1 LRDYGTAKWEGGDP
15 NCKHTVASGDND
27 RLKPD
32 VERPERNGIKRQY
45 CQKCGA
51 VRIDQQIGLEQTPAE
66 YVDNIVQVFREV
78 WRVLRD
84 DGTVWL
90 NIGDSYAGNMSRA
103 SINGRA
109 GYGTPREGVFN
120 RGGNGIKNK
129 DLIGIPFMVAFA
141 LRDDG
146 WWLRQD
152 IIWHKPNPMPESVK
166 DRCTK
171 AHEYI
176 FLLSKS
182 PRYYYDYEAVLEP
195 VSDKSLKR
203 AEYGWDC
210 DRPSTKNASLGGDG
224 IHTEKMGE
232 RFVNPAGRNRRSVW
246 TIPTSPYRGAH
257 YATFPPKL
265 IEPMILA
272 GCPQIVCAKCGAPY
286 QRVLERADK
295 RHWTERNDYKSGDK
309 YKFEYLESKQSND
322 IGRNDAPA
330 SFKSPEMIDKGF
342 QPTCNC
348 NAGTTS
354 GIVLDPFVGSG
365 TTIMVANQLGRRGI
379 GLDLSFKYL
388 HEDAKKRIETVQPK
402 IFA

>member
-1 LRDYGTAKWEGGDP
+1 
-15 NCKHTVASGDND
+15 
-27 RLKPD
+27 
-32 VERPERNGIKRQY
+32 
-45 CQKCGA
+45 
-51 VRIDQQIGLEQTPAE
+51 
-66 YVDNIVQVFREV
+66 
-78 WRVLRD
+78 
-84 DGTVWL
+84 
-90 NIGDSYAGNMSRA
+90 
-103 SINGRA
+103 
-109 GYGTPREGVFN
+109 
-120 RGGNGIKNK
+120 
-129 DLIGIPFMVAFA
+129 
-141 LRDDG
+141 
-146 WWLRQD
+146 
-152 IIWHKPNPMPESVK
+152 MPESVK

-246 TIPTSPYRGAH
+246 TIPTSHYRGAH
-257 YATFPPKL
+257 YAIFPPKL

-286 QRVLERADK
+286 QRVLERVDK
-295 RHWTERNDYKSGDK
+295 RHWIERNNYNTEGK
-309 YKFEYLESKQSND
+309 YSLENSKK
-322 IGRNDAPA
+322 IGRGDAA
-330 SFKSPEMIDKGF
+330 SKTGFKSPEMIDKGF

-365 TTIMVANQLGRRGI
+365 TTVMVANHLGRKGI
-379 GLDLSFKYL
+379 GLDLNFKYL
-388 HEDAKKRIETVQPK
+388 KDNAKERIATVQP
-402 IFA
+402 IMFN

>member
-1 LRDYGTAKWEGGDP
+1 M
-15 NCKHTVASGDND
+15 
-27 RLKPD
+27 
-32 VERPERNGIKRQY
+32 
-45 CQKCGA
+45 
-51 VRIDQQIGLEQTPAE
+51 
-66 YVDNIVQVFREV
+66 VQVFREC
-78 WRVLRD
+78 WRILRD
-84 DGTVWL
+84 DGTAWVV
-90 NIGDSYAGNMSRA
+90 IGDSYNGSGGAGGDYNSGGLKDGQPKYP
-103 SINGRA
+103 GRNV
-109 GYGTPREGVFN
+109 EN
-120 RGGNGIKNK
+120 LKSK
-129 DLIGIPFMVAFA
+129 DLIGIPWMVAFA
-141 LRDDG
+141 LRADG
-146 WWLRQD
+146 WYLRQD
-152 IIWHKPNPMPESVK
+152 IIWAKACSGNIRKGSAMPESVT
-166 DRCTK
+166 DRFQK
-171 AHEYI
+171 SHEYI

-182 PRYYYDYEAVLEP
+182 PRYYFDNEAVKEKCVTP
-195 VSDKSLKR
+195 ADMQVAKR
-203 AEYGWDC
+203 AKSAHKGQRD
-210 DRPSTKNASLGGDG
+210 PGGRRQ
-224 IHTEKMGE
+224 TT
-232 RFVNPAGRNRRSVW
+232 AGFDKINKVYEFGNRRSVW
-246 TIPTSPYRGAH
+246 FVNPKPYKGAH
-257 YATFPPKL
+257 FATYPPEL